1 MLKTEDRHA
10 KRTEGNPRGSA
21 ALSSGTSSSGGA
33 GDAGSSGGADSL
45 GGATAASRSGD
56 AGSSGAATAPR
67 EAPRLSEMHL
77 FEGREIRSVWSED
90 EEDWYFS
97 IIDVVEVLTDS
108 PKPQTYWRVLKKR
121 LKDEGNQSV
130 TNCNALRMRAADGK
144 MRLTDV
150 GNTEQVLRLV
160 QIIPSR
166 KAEPFKLWLARI
178 GKERIDEV
186 FDPEQAIERAIL
198 YYRRKGYTEEWIG
211 QRLSSLRTRKNL
223 TFEWTEQ
230 GVTSNSEY
238 AILTNDIY
246 RAWSDTTAREYKAYK
261 GLGKERLRDNMGDME
276 LALCTLAEA
285 TVTEIERAVD
295 PGTFD
300 EHRDAAASG
309 GEVAGIARKAA
320 EKKIGHSVITRKAAP
335 DFGRLMSEVIETQ
348 AIEES
353 AARTGRR

>member
-33 GDAGSSGGADSL
+33 DSL
-45 GGATAASRSGD
+45 GGAGDETAAGD
-56 AGSSGAATAPR
+56 AVSAGAATAPR

-130 TNCNALRMRAADGK
+130 TNCNALKMRATDGK

-166 KAEPFKLWLARI
+166 KAEPFKL
-178 GKERIDEV
+178 
-186 FDPEQAIERAIL
+186 
-198 YYRRKGYTEEWIG
+198 
-211 QRLSSLRTRKNL
+211 
-223 TFEWTEQ
+223 
-230 GVTSNSEY
+230 
-238 AILTNDIY
+238 
-246 RAWSDTTAREYKAYK
+246 
-261 GLGKERLRDNMGDME
+261 
-276 LALCTLAEA
+276 
-285 TVTEIERAVD
+285 
-295 PGTFD
+295 
-300 EHRDAAASG
+300 
-309 GEVAGIARKAA
+309 
-320 EKKIGHSVITRKAAP
+320 
-335 DFGRLMSEVIETQ
+335 
-348 AIEES
+348 
-353 AARTGRR
+353 